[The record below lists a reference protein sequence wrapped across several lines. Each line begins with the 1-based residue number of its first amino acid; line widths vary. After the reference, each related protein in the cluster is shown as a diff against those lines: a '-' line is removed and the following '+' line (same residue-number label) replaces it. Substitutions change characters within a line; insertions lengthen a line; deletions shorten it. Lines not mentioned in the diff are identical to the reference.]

1 MQQNIKDL
9 EILSQSFSPAQ
20 IFRYIY
26 LLCMTFQFDKQCKV
40 LQDMQSSQSGIQSWQ
55 VQDLTD
61 LKYNGGW
68 IHDAMI
74 MGSWALGVGLWS
86 YDHELISFGLFFM
99 GKS

>member
-40 LQDMQSSQSGIQSWQ
+40 LQDMQSSQSGTQRFKS
-55 VQDLTD
+55 V
-61 LKYNGGW
+61 
-68 IHDAMI
+68 MI
-74 MGSWALGVGLWS
+74 YFQCHNTCKENVATFIGQM
-86 YDHELISFGLFFM
+86 
-99 GKS
+99 